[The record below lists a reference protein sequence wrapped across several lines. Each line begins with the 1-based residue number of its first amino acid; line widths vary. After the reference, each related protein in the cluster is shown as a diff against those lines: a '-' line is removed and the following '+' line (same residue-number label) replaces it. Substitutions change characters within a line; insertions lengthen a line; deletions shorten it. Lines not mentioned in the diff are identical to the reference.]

1 MLGAQPMLG
10 CSEVL
15 VQVSHLLC
23 DFEDMLL
30 EGTDLLE
37 GFQAHRHLAP
47 ESCALA
53 VACLVSLKSFHAG
66 NETAREGEC
75 SVIKTTLANP
85 RRQIESTISTSQPL
99 AGRKS
104 LAKQLHHRV
113 VGNGE
118 EQLLQGEKL
127 ASVFLSDLDE
137 PLRHRVR
144 RAHLMVVI
152 EAVIENHAP
161 HDHLL
166 ICAYTR
172 LRDPHVVYTALRRG
186 FGSLAQFAKPGWDI
200 FWGYRYHLQLAH
212 NAICVEA
219 YGKARV
225 MAVARHV
232 VELVGIRR
240 TADDTGEVARRKMTS
255 RSDNTGGQ
263 PHGQFR
269 LISWKSEFFMHQHPL
284 HAGAQDEK
292 YGDAFG
298 DGNRTNS
305 LERGTDLVTQI
316 LQLVA
321 VSRPAHRQ
329 LCQRGWQSP
338 QTRQPDFR
346 SGGQSRRQFSHPR
359 DRPYRPAGGCL
370 PGDRRADRRGA
381 AGDEPALVHAA
392 HLQFARALGTHS
404 NSRRAIWSSCCR
416 LSPARRASFS
426 SNIPPAAAT

>member
-66 NETAREGEC
+66 NETAREGEG

-85 RRQIESTISTSQPL
+85 RRQIESTISTSQQL

-113 VGNGE
+113 VGNVE
-118 EQLLQGEKL
+118 EQLCQGEKL

-212 NAICVEA
+212 KAICVEA

-232 VELVGIRR
+232 VELVGIHR

-321 VSRPAHRQ
+321 VSLLNYGLDGMAERAVPQ
-329 LCQRGWQSP
+329 IMQQRGEAHDVAVS
-338 QTRQPDFR
+338 RLDVRDCRIRLR
-346 SGGQSRRQFSHPR
+346 SELTPMPRIAGEPIQHPLGR
-359 DRPYRPAGGCL
+359 LINAPSVL
-370 PGDRRADRRGA
+370 STIMPGAWIDVVR
-381 AGDEPALVHAA
+381 
-392 HLQFARALGTHS
+392 
-404 NSRRAIWSSCCR
+404 
-416 LSPARRASFS
+416 
-426 SNIPPAAAT
+426 